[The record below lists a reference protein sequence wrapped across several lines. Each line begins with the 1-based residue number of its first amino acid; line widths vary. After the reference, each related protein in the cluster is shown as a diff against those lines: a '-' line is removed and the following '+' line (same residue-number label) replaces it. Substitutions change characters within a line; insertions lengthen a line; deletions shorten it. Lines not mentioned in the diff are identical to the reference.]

1 MFCMVHQKVT
11 FSAVFIKKQQH
22 NQAFQKL
29 CIEMNDF
36 SKVEFLQVVQDLF
49 EEIRDVFPVQVRYVT
64 LPINSADTCMFEQ
77 LLNHWKLPAMC
88 VQL

>member
-1 MFCMVHQKVT
+1 MG
-11 FSAVFIKKQQH
+11 
-22 NQAFQKL
+22 
-29 CIEMNDF
+29 DF

-64 LPINSADTCMFEQ
+64 LPINSADMFEQ
-77 LLNHWKLPAMC
+77 QLLNLWKLPAVC

>member
-1 MFCMVHQKVT
+1 MG
-11 FSAVFIKKQQH
+11 
-22 NQAFQKL
+22 
-29 CIEMNDF
+29 DF

-77 LLNHWKLPAMC
+77 LHAQPLEIARYVNSLI
-88 VQL
+88 